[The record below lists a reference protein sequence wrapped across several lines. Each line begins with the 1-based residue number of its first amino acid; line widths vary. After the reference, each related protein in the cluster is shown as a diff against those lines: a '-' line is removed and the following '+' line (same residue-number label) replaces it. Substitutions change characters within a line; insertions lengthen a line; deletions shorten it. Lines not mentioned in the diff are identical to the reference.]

1 MAIDPG
7 GCGHWYWRHISI
19 GLHASLIHIGDRE
32 QCTDDAYYAHHCM
45 HNLCVLLGLLSREIL
60 KDAALPAVVFLIVLV
75 PALGVDRLLVYI

>member
-1 MAIDPG
+1 
-7 GCGHWYWRHISI
+7 
-19 GLHASLIHIGDRE
+19 
-32 QCTDDAYYAHHCM
+32 M